1 MQFFYFFIL
10 YLCYLV
16 FFLYFCNRFYEY
28 YLLAYASKNFE
39 C

>member
-1 MQFFYFFIL
+1 MQFFNFFIL

-16 FFLYFCNRFYEY
+16 LFLYFCNRFYEY

>member
-1 MQFFYFFIL
+1 MHFFNFFIL

-28 YLLAYASKNFE
+28 YLLAYASKNIE

>member
-1 MQFFYFFIL
+1 MLFLKFFTLF
-10 YLCYLV
+10 LCYLV
-16 FFLYFCNRFYEY
+16 FFLYFCNRIHEY